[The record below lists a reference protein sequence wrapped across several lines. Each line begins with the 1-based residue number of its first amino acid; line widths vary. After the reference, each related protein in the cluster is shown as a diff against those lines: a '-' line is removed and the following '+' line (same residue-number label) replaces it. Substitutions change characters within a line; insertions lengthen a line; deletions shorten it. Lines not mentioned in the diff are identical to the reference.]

1 MPPPPAHPFQSLNA
15 AASGHMSPDSLRL
28 PQLPQ
33 PQMGTGA
40 SAFLG
45 QRRGGFLLWGLQNRR
60 RQALQVEAVLG
71 AMGRGEGSLGT
82 PCPAPVSLTHPSSHL
97 PGSQTQIRPGFGEDS
112 RAQQSSRKARG
123 GQAPKGA
130 LTVPGVT
137 GLGGTAW
144 LGAGITVPSGPGI
157 KTISVMLQLVTP
169 EH

>member
-1 MPPPPAHPFQSLNA
+1 MCLL
-15 AASGHMSPDSLRL
+15 AASVCPSFPSHRWALGPL
-28 PQLPQ
+28 PFW
-33 PQMGTGA
+33 GNEG
-40 SAFLG
+40 
-45 QRRGGFLLWGLQNRR
+45 RGFLLWGLQNRR

-144 LGAGITVPSGPGI
+144 LGAGVTVPSGPGI